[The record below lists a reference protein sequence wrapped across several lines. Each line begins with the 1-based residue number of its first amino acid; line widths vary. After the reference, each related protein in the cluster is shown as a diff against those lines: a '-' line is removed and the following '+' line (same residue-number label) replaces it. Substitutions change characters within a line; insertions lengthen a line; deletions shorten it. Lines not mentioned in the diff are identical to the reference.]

1 MCQCCQ
7 CREPEAP
14 GGAGHGWPTPRAIGQ
29 ETTRQQHPSVARAE
43 DPGEVPRG
51 SCRNPDR
58 PLSAPNSSTQW
69 HSGCLV
75 LVASTAGTTMA
86 LTIKHGSIDQPE
98 ANSEMPQC
106 CRLAAAA
113 AAVCLV
119 AGELASE
126 RQSVSARAT
135 GPGPGP
141 SARGPG
147 HVSHSFFSKASLSI
161 IKRLKRLSF
170 KLPRSRWVSP
180 SRLPV
185 TRSFGLS

>member
-1 MCQCCQ
+1 
-7 CREPEAP
+7 
-14 GGAGHGWPTPRAIGQ
+14 
-29 ETTRQQHPSVARAE
+29 
-43 DPGEVPRG
+43 
-51 SCRNPDR
+51 
-58 PLSAPNSSTQW
+58 
-69 HSGCLV
+69 
-75 LVASTAGTTMA
+75 MA

-141 SARGPG
+141 CL
-147 HVSHSFFSKASLSI
+147 SFSFSESIFIDHQASQASLIQVAPFSVGLAESAACDSEFWIIMMVADASSI
-161 IKRLKRLSF
+161 
-170 KLPRSRWVSP
+170 KLGP
-180 SRLPV
+180 
-185 TRSFGLS
+185 T

>member
-1 MCQCCQ
+1 
-7 CREPEAP
+7 
-14 GGAGHGWPTPRAIGQ
+14 
-29 ETTRQQHPSVARAE
+29 
-43 DPGEVPRG
+43 
-51 SCRNPDR
+51 
-58 PLSAPNSSTQW
+58 
-69 HSGCLV
+69 
-75 LVASTAGTTMA
+75 MA

-135 GPGPGP
+135 GPGPG
-141 SARGPG
+141 
-147 HVSHSFFSKASLSI
+147 HVSHSLFRKASLSI

-185 TRSFGLS
+185 TRSFGLWLLML